1 MVLGHKHI
9 PNLVLGFA
17 TEWGKPRFNQLMVR
31 KRYVCVSLGAI
42 NIIVILAMKKK
53 WWERNG
59 PKTQE
64 HNK

>member
-17 TEWGKPRFNQLMVR
+17 TERGKPRFNQLMVR
-31 KRYVCVSLGAI
+31 KRYVCISLGAI

-53 WWERNG
+53 
-59 PKTQE
+59 
-64 HNK
+64 